1 MTAGFIDYAA
11 TARETERALLQA
23 ARVLAL
29 DWHDAAAVQ
38 ALVAE
43 TLDRRQGLKA
53 AAGRWPHG
61 HERQRLKLCALVV
74 LRRRLELELGA
85 ADAAGAAWT
94 TLSRALDREIES
106 RLAGG

>member
-1 MTAGFIDYAA
+1 MAGFGNPKS
-11 TARETERALLQA
+11 TARDVERALLQTGRA
-23 ARVLAL
+23 LAL
-29 DWHDAAAVQ
+29 DWQDAAAVQ

-53 AAGRWPHG
+53 AAGRMPHG
-61 HERQRLKLCALVV
+61 RERQRLKLCALVV

-85 ADAAGAAWT
+85 ADAPGAAWA